1 MEVLTCF
8 LSEKPVS
15 FGKIP
20 VMPSQIPPEVSC
32 GSVFPLMPVSDVSAA
47 IDYYTR
53 QLGFKLGFTW
63 GDPPKFAG
71 VNLGEVSVH
80 LSANGPGAPA
90 SAAYFVVSDAE
101 ELFDF
106 HISNGVTVV
115 ESPADRDYGLR
126 DYRVKDPWGNE
137 LGFGHYIY
145 SAGPAVKIERIDV
158 SLRLEKRL
166 AALMQDLAEHK
177 RMSLNSCME
186 EILLHTLEIAGDG
199 VASPHTMRTLK
210 YIQTL
215 KQKHGI
221 DYDTH
226 DSYRFQE

>member
-1 MEVLTCF
+1 
-8 LSEKPVS
+8 
-15 FGKIP
+15 
-20 VMPSQIPPEVSC
+20 MPSNPPPEVIC
-32 GSVFPLMPVSDVSAA
+32 GHVFPLMPVSDVTAA
-47 IDYYTR
+47 VDYYTQ
-53 QLGFKLGFTW
+53 QLGFKLGFIW
-63 GDPPKFAG
+63 GDPPGFAG
-71 VNLGEVSVH
+71 VNLGEVSMH
-80 LSANGPGAPA
+80 LSSNDPGTP
-90 SAAYFVVSDAE
+90 SSSAYFVVGDAE

-106 HISNGVTVV
+106 HKANGVTIV
-115 ESPADRDYGLR
+115 EAPEDRDYGLR
-126 DYRVKDPWGNE
+126 DYRVRDPWGNE

-145 SAGPAVKIERIDV
+145 SVGPAVKIERVDV
-158 SLRLEKRL
+158 PLRLEKRL

-186 EILLHTLEIAGDG
+186 EILLHTFEIVGDG

-210 YIQTL
+210 YIQAL